1 MNIRAPTLNAKSFT
15 CVVALAACSLLSG
28 SIQAKERIVTLKV
41 SVNTAGLD
49 VGQPAGARQ
58 LYSRLQHAAN
68 VVCGNGGRVGLETVG
83 DFAGCVETAIG
94 EAVRSA
100 NLPQLTMAYLR
111 THTLQQATTHGIE
124 VPVLMAAK

>member
-1 MNIRAPTLNAKSFT
+1 MNIRAPVLYAKAFT
-15 CVVALAACSLLSG
+15 CVLALAACALPSG
-28 SIQAKERIVTLKV
+28 PIQAQERIVTLKV

-49 VGQPAGARQ
+49 VGQPPGARQ
-58 LYSRLQHAAN
+58 LYGRLQHAAN
-68 VVCGNGGRVGLETVG
+68 VVCGNGMRVGLQTIG

-100 NLPQLTMAYLR
+100 NLPQLTMTYLR
-111 THTLQQATTHGIE
+111 THTLQQATDHGIE